1 MKQVP
6 HWQIL
11 GGTIQNLAAQ
21 ATWCLGSVQSAI
33 SLWVIIWPPFCRWW
47 NRTRKKTFLLYW
59 SKYGTFLVTCYDLM
73 LPFVALANILENTA
87 LFGDILLRLPDISHK
102 ILTSKYEWKVLL
114 LWSLGFSNQTHL
126 LDKQTE
132 KLVYLVSF

>member
-1 MKQVP
+1 ML
-6 HWQIL
+6 I
-11 GGTIQNLAAQ
+11 T
-21 ATWCLGSVQSAI
+21 S
-33 SLWVIIWPPFCRWW
+33 
-47 NRTRKKTFLLYW
+47 
-59 SKYGTFLVTCYDLM
+59 YDLM

-102 ILTSKYEWKVLL
+102 ILTSKYEWNVLL

-132 KLVYLVSF
+132 KLVWLVS

>member
-1 MKQVP
+1 MAHILQMLKQG
-6 HWQIL
+6 Q
-11 GGTIQNLAAQ
+11 
-21 ATWCLGSVQSAI
+21 
-33 SLWVIIWPPFCRWW
+33 
-47 NRTRKKTFLLYW
+47 KKFFFLYW
-59 SKYGTFLVTCYDLM
+59 IKYGTFLVTCYDLM

-132 KLVYLVSF
+132 KLVYLVS

>member
-1 MKQVP
+1 
-6 HWQIL
+6 
-11 GGTIQNLAAQ
+11 
-21 ATWCLGSVQSAI
+21 
-33 SLWVIIWPPFCRWW
+33 
-47 NRTRKKTFLLYW
+47 
-59 SKYGTFLVTCYDLM
+59 M

-132 KLVYLVSF
+132 KLMYLVS